1 MKKILLALLLI
12 FAMLL
17 SACGVVK
24 YKFKDGIMYENGKE
38 ATGTFEY
45 NVGKYKVK
53 ANFKNG
59 LLDGVLEKYYLD
71 GNIMVKGTYTNRE
84 IIEEKVYYE
93 NGQLMSVFSN
103 DKNLKLYYDDGQLIM
118 TSNRKTGETV
128 IYHEN
133 GNPLM
138 VIRNIESALY
148 NENNEML
155 FKVKNEELIEIR
167 ATLKKLEDG
176 SFEYIKNNKVIAK
189 ITADEES
196 VSYLYSTGET
206 LMKSNDDTKVVE
218 IFFKNGNTFFK
229 GDGNKFTF
237 NYKDGKPLCELE
249 GNVAKVYDSNGNN
262 IINNFDIITN
272 IKKVN

>member
-45 NVGKYKVK
+45 NAGKYKVK

-155 FKVKNEELIEIR
+155 FKVKNEELIEIG

-229 GDGNKFTF
+229 GDGNNFTF

>member
-24 YKFKDGIMYENGKE
+24 YKFKDGVMYENGKE

-45 NVGKYKVK
+45 NAGKYKVK

-118 TSNRKTGETV
+118 TSNRKTGESV

-155 FKVKNEELIEIR
+155 FKVKNEELIEIG

-189 ITADEES
+189 IAADEES
-196 VSYLYSTGET
+196 VSYLYSAGET

>member
-45 NVGKYKVK
+45 NAGKYKVK

-155 FKVKNEELIEIR
+155 FKVKNEELIEIG

-229 GDGNKFTF
+229 GDENKFTF

>member
-45 NVGKYKVK
+45 NAGKYKVK

-103 DKNLKLYYDDGQLIM
+103 DKNLKLYYDDGQLVM
-118 TSNRKTGETV
+118 TFNFQTGESST
-128 IYHEN
+128 YHEN
-133 GNPLM
+133 GNPLF
-138 VIRNIESALY
+138 VITRTKSTLY
-148 NENNEML
+148 NENNEAL
-155 FKVKNEELIEIR
+155 FEVKNGESINIGT
-167 ATLKKLEDG
+167 TLKELEDG
-176 SFEYIKNNKVIAK
+176 TFKILKDNKIIAK
-189 ITADEES
+189 ADAKGETLT
-196 VSYLYSTGET
+196 YLYSTGEK
-206 LMKSNDDTKVVE
+206 LMTSNSVSGDTE
-218 IFFKNGNTFFK
+218 IFFKNGVTFFK
-229 GDGNKFTF
+229 GDTESAKWF
-237 NYKDGKPLCELE
+237 YKNGKMFYEFYKNLWRFFDAE
-249 GNVAKVYDSNGNN
+249 GNQ
-262 IINNFDIITN
+262 IISNFDNITD
-272 IKKVN
+272 IKKIN

>member
-1 MKKILLALLLI
+1 MKKTLLALLLI

-45 NVGKYKVK
+45 NAGKYKVK

-103 DKNLKLYYDDGQLIM
+103 DKNLKLYYDDGQLVM
-118 TSNRKTGETV
+118 TFNFQTGESST
-128 IYHEN
+128 YHEN
-133 GNPLM
+133 GNPLF
-138 VIRNIESALY
+138 VITRTKSTLY
-148 NENNEML
+148 NENNEAL
-155 FKVKNEELIEIR
+155 FEVKNGESINIGT
-167 ATLKKLEDG
+167 TLKELEDG
-176 SFEYIKNNKVIAK
+176 TFEILKDNKIIAK
-189 ITADEES
+189 ADAKGETLT
-196 VSYLYSTGET
+196 YLYSTGEK
-206 LMKSNDDTKVVE
+206 LMTSNSVSGDTE
-218 IFFKNGNTFFK
+218 IFFKNGVTFFK
-229 GDGNKFTF
+229 GDTESAKWF
-237 NYKDGKPLCELE
+237 YKNGKMFYEFYKNLWRFFDAE
-249 GNVAKVYDSNGNN
+249 GNQ
-262 IINNFDIITN
+262 IISNFDNITD
-272 IKKVN
+272 IKKIN

>member
-45 NVGKYKVK
+45 NAGKYKVK

-71 GNIMVKGTYTNRE
+71 ENIMVKGTYTNRE

-155 FKVKNEELIEIR
+155 FKVKNEELIEIG

>member
-38 ATGTFEY
+38 ATGTLEY
-45 NVGKYKVK
+45 NAGKYKVK

-128 IYHEN
+128 LYHEN

-155 FKVKNEELIEIR
+155 FKVKNEELIEIG

>member
-1 MKKILLALLLI
+1 MKKTLLALLLI

-45 NVGKYKVK
+45 NAGKYKVK

-155 FKVKNEELIEIR
+155 FKVKNEELIEIG

>member
-45 NVGKYKVK
+45 NAGKYKVK

-118 TSNRKTGETV
+118 TSNRKTGESV

-155 FKVKNEELIEIR
+155 FKVKNEELIEIG